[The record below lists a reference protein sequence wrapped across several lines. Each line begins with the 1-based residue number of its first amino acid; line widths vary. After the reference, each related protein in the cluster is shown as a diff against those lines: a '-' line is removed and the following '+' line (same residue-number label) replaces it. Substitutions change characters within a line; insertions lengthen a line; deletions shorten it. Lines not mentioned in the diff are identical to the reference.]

1 MKENEENL
9 KSQNIQEV
17 EDINKLMEVRI
28 EKLKELQQNGS
39 NPFEI
44 NKCEVEN
51 YSLDIKSA
59 YKEGVEMPVKI
70 AGRIMSKRG
79 MGKASFVDLQDGKGR
94 IQLYVKMDLVGKSS
108 YEEFKKYDIG
118 DLIWVSRKRIY
129 YSYG

>member
-1 MKENEENL
+1 MKENEENV
-9 KSQNIQEV
+9 KSQNVPEV
-17 EDINKLMEVRI
+17 EDINKLMEVRL

-51 YSLDIKSA
+51 YSLDIKST
-59 YKEGVEMPVKI
+59 YKDGVEMPVKI

-118 DLIWVSRKRIY
+118 DLIWVSRKRIH